1 MRKHFNFFCF
11 VFSVVLL
18 FSKFSYGQVQIV
30 DPNLRSGIE
39 KALGKSSGEPITEDE
54 METLTGLE
62 AHLLDISNVSD
73 LTGIEY
79 AVELKILNLAHNNI
93 TDISVLSNL
102 TKLASLSLEGNLISD
117 IVALSDLSELEYLN
131 LSGNKIIDIS
141 ALSNL
146 KKLSNVNLSWNQISD
161 LSPLSDL
168 SITWLGLS
176 GNQISDLS
184 PLSEMI
190 SLGDLSVDGNQIS
203 DISAL
208 SNLTGLSVLTLRNTP
223 ISDVSALSNLLNL
236 RDLYLNHTSISD
248 ISALSNLSRL
258 TELHLGDTPVSDI
271 SVLSG
276 LTNLSRLDVWDTPIS
291 DISVLSN
298 LSNLTSLYLTDTL
311 ISDISALSD
320 LTKLT
325 WLRFDST
332 FVSDISAL
340 SNLTELTELG
350 LKNTLVTDISA
361 LSSLTRLRN
370 LHIQSNSISDISPL
384 VENTGLG
391 SGDSISINGNLL
403 NYPSLYEYIPA
414 LQARGV
420 QVYFDEHQK
429 RKPTTLN
436 KVSDDPLVVVVRDE
450 NEAVFEGV
458 PVNFAIT
465 EGKGVIK
472 ETAATDNNGR
482 AQAIFECNSSTG
494 FNVISASVDGIEE
507 TLTFDVVNELGFDL
521 ALPLGVSFIHVPLEI
536 TEIDGAA
543 KTIETIGDL
552 YDVLGGEGVVNLL
565 ITYNT
570 TTQRWSSYSG
580 ARDRNKLSDRIV
592 TDELGIIASV
602 NNPVSLR
609 LRGVPLGVNGQS
621 SIMLCPGL
629 NLVGIP
635 LNDSRIT
642 RVSDILQLEGIVG
655 NSSTII
661 VYDDDGIKVVA
672 QANDDGD
679 IDIKGGQSFIVI
691 AQESA
696 QIDFEGG
703 GWSNTIEDGLRI
715 LEDLLSNK

>member
-1 MRKHFNFFCF
+1 MRKHFDFFRF
-11 VFSVVLL
+11 VFSVILL
-18 FSKFSYGQVQIV
+18 ASGTVGYGQVEIP
-30 DPNLRSGIE
+30 DPNLRKAIE
-39 KALGKSSGEPITEDE
+39 TALDKEAGEAITKAE
-54 METLTGLE
+54 METLTRLE
-62 AHLLDISNVSD
+62 AHEREVSD
-73 LTGIEY
+73 LTGIEH
-79 AVELKILNLAHNNI
+79 AVGLKELFLYSNQ
-93 TDISVLSNL
+93 IS
-102 TKLASLSLEGNLISD
+102 
-117 IVALSDLSELEYLN
+117 
-131 LSGNKIIDIS
+131 DIS
-141 ALSNL
+141 ALSGLTNL
-146 KKLSNVNLSWNQISD
+146 IQLALTNNPISDMSVLARLTKLQLLWLNNIPILDMSVLAGLIDLRELQIENTSISDISD
-161 LSPLSDL
+161 LS
-168 SITWLGLS
+168 GLTNLTTLYV
-176 GNQISDLS
+176 GN
-184 PLSEMI
+184 
-190 SLGDLSVDGNQIS
+190 NQIS

-208 SNLTGLSVLTLRNTP
+208 SNLT
-223 ISDVSALSNLLNL
+223 NLWELHLHDNE
-236 RDLYLNHTSISD
+236 ISD
-248 ISALSNLSRL
+248 ISALSGLTNLQRLSLDRNPISDVSSLSRL
-258 TELHLGDTPVSDI
+258 VNLEGLSFSRTEVTDLSPLSKMLRLKELWIQHTLVSDI
-271 SVLSG
+271 SPLSG
-276 LTNLSRLDVWDTPIS
+276 LTNLSRLEIWDIPIS

-298 LSNLTSLYLTDTL
+298 LSNLTWLKLESVK

-325 WLRFDST
+325 VLWLHST
-332 FVSDISAL
+332 LVSDISPV
-340 SNLTELTELG
+340 SNLTELVELN
-350 LKNTLVTDISA
+350 LNHTLVSDLSPVSNLTNLDI
-361 LSSLTRLRN
+361 
-370 LHIQSNSISDISPL
+370 LHSNYIPISNVFPVMS
-384 VENTGLG
+384 TGLG
-391 SGDSISINGNLL
+391 PGDEVGFVGTVLD
-403 NYPSLYEYIPA
+403 YPSIYEYIPA
-414 LQARGV
+414 LRERGV
-420 QVYFDEHQK
+420 TVYFHDHQK
-429 RKPTTLN
+429 RVPTTLD

-450 NEAVFEGV
+450 SRRTFEGV
-458 PVNFAIT
+458 PVNFAII

-472 ETAATDNNGR
+472 ETVATDNNGR
-482 AQAIFECNSSTG
+482 AQAIFQCNSSTG
-494 FNVISASVDGIEE
+494 FNAISASVDGIEE
-507 TLTFDVVNELGFDL
+507 TLTFDVVNELGFEL
-521 ALPLGVSFIHVPLEI
+521 ALPLGVSFIHVPLAI

-543 KTIETIGDL
+543 NTIETIGDL

-580 ARDRNKLSDRIV
+580 ARDRNKPSDKV
-592 TDELGIIASV
+592 LTDELGIIASV

-703 GWSNTIEDGLRI
+703 GWSNTIEDELRI

>member
-1 MRKHFNFFCF
+1 MRKHFDFFRF
-11 VFSVVLL
+11 VFSVILL
-18 FSKFSYGQVQIV
+18 ASGTVGYGQVEIP
-30 DPNLRSGIE
+30 DPNLRKAIE
-39 KALGKSSGEPITEDE
+39 TALDKEAGEAITKAE
-54 METLTGLE
+54 METLTRLE
-62 AHLLDISNVSD
+62 AHEREVSD
-73 LTGIEY
+73 ITGIEH
-79 AVELKILNLAHNNI
+79 AVELTELFLG
-93 TDISVLSNL
+93 
-102 TKLASLSLEGNLISD
+102 GNQISD
-117 IVALSDLSELEYLN
+117 ISPLQ
-131 LSGNKIIDIS
+131 
-141 ALSNL
+141 NL

-168 SITWLGLS
+168 SITWLHLG
-176 GNQISDLS
+176 GNQISDVSALS
-184 PLSEMI
+184 KMI
-190 SLGDLSVDGNQIS
+190 SLGDLNVEGNQIS

-208 SNLTGLSVLTLRNTP
+208 SNLTNLWGLHLHDNE
-223 ISDVSALSNLLNL
+223 ISDISVVSNLLNL
-236 RDLYLNHTSISD
+236 EALEFSHTSVTDISD
-248 ISALSNLSRL
+248 LSNLIRL
-258 TELHLGDTPVSDI
+258 KELRLGNTPVSDI
-271 SVLSG
+271 SALSG
-276 LTNLSRLDVWDTPIS
+276 LTNLSRLEAWDTPISDISALSGLTNLSRLEAWDTPIS

-298 LSNLTSLYLTDTL
+298 LSNLTSLHLTDTL

-325 WLRFDST
+325 RLRFDST

-370 LHIQSNSISDISPL
+370 LHIQHNSISDISPL

-420 QVYFDEHQK
+420 QVHFDEHQK

-472 ETAATDNNGR
+472 ETVATDNNGR
-482 AQAIFECNSSTG
+482 AQAIFQCNSSTG

-543 KTIETIGDL
+543 NTIETIGDL

-703 GWSNTIEDGLRI
+703 GWSNTIEDELRI

>member
-1 MRKHFNFFCF
+1 MRKHFDFFCF

-18 FSKFSYGQVQIV
+18 ASGTVGYGQVEIP
-30 DPNLRSGIE
+30 DPNLRKAIE
-39 KALGKSSGEPITEDE
+39 TALDKEAGEAITKAE
-54 METLTGLE
+54 METLTRLE
-62 AHLLDISNVSD
+62 AHEREVSD
-73 LTGIEY
+73 ITGIEH
-79 AVELKILNLAHNNI
+79 AVELTELFLG
-93 TDISVLSNL
+93 
-102 TKLASLSLEGNLISD
+102 GNQISD
-117 IVALSDLSELEYLN
+117 ISPLQ
-131 LSGNKIIDIS
+131 
-141 ALSNL
+141 NL

-161 LSPLSDL
+161 LSPWSDL
-168 SITWLGLS
+168 SITWLHLG
-176 GNQISDLS
+176 GNQISDVSALS
-184 PLSEMI
+184 KMV
-190 SLGDLSVDGNQIS
+190 SLGDLNVEGNQIS

-208 SNLTGLSVLTLRNTP
+208 SNLTNLWGLHLHDNE
-223 ISDVSALSNLLNL
+223 
-236 RDLYLNHTSISD
+236 ISD
-248 ISALSNLSRL
+248 ISALSGLTNLQRLSLDRNPISDVSSLSRL
-258 TELHLGDTPVSDI
+258 VNLEGLSFSRTEVTDLSPLSKMLRLKELQIEHTLVSDL
-271 SVLSG
+271 SPLSG
-276 LTNLSRLDVWDTPIS
+276 LTNLSSLEALDTPIS

-298 LSNLTSLYLTDTL
+298 LSNLTYLHLTDTL

-332 FVSDISAL
+332 LVSDISAL

-350 LKNTLVTDISA
+350 LKDNTLVTDISA
-361 LSSLTRLRN
+361 LSGLTRLRQ
-370 LHIQSNSISDISPL
+370 LHIQHNSISDISPL
-384 VENTGLG
+384 VENEGLG
-391 SGDSISINGNLL
+391 SGDAISLSGNVL
-403 NYPSLYEYIPA
+403 NYPSIYEHIPA

-420 QVYFDEHQK
+420 QVHFDGL
-429 RKPTTLN
+429 RKPVELK

-458 PVNFAIT
+458 PVNFAII

-472 ETAATDNNGR
+472 ETVATDNNGR
-482 AQAIFECNSSTG
+482 AQAIFQCNSSTG

-521 ALPLGVSFIHVPLEI
+521 ALPLGVSFIHVPLAI

-543 KTIETIGDL
+543 NTIETIGDL
-552 YDVLGGEGVVNLL
+552 YDFLGGEGVVNLL

-703 GWSNTIEDGLRI
+703 GWSNTIEDELRI

>member
-1 MRKHFNFFCF
+1 MRKHFDFFCF

-18 FSKFSYGQVQIV
+18 AFGTVGYGQVEIP
-30 DPNLRSGIE
+30 DPNLRKAIE
-39 KALGKSSGEPITEDE
+39 TALGKEAGEAITKAE
-54 METLTGLE
+54 METLTRLE
-62 AHLLDISNVSD
+62 AHEREVSD
-73 LTGIEY
+73 ITGIEH
-79 AVELKILNLAHNNI
+79 AVELTELFLG
-93 TDISVLSNL
+93 
-102 TKLASLSLEGNLISD
+102 GNQISD
-117 IVALSDLSELEYLN
+117 ISPLQ
-131 LSGNKIIDIS
+131 
-141 ALSNL
+141 NL

-168 SITWLGLS
+168 TITWLGLA

-190 SLGDLSVDGNQIS
+190 SLGDLNVGGNQIS
-203 DISAL
+203 DISALSNLTNLWHLYLDENQISDVSTL

-236 RDLYLNHTSISD
+236 RDLYLDHTSVAD
-248 ISALSNLSRL
+248 ISALSNLLRL
-258 TELHLGDTPVSDI
+258 TELRIGDTPISDLSGLSKLVSLERLEAYRTSITDVSI
-271 SVLSG
+271 LSG
-276 LTNLSRLDVWDTPIS
+276 LTNLAWLD
-291 DISVLSN
+291 LGG
-298 LSNLTSLYLTDTL
+298 TL
-311 ISDISALSD
+311 
-320 LTKLT
+320 
-325 WLRFDST
+325 
-332 FVSDISAL
+332 VSDISDL
-340 SNLTELTELG
+340 SNLAKLEVLWLEGTLVSDISSIANMTELWKLG
-350 LKNTLVTDISA
+350 LQATLVSNISA
-361 LSSLTRLRN
+361 LQNLNRLRELRLQHN
-370 LHIQSNSISDISPL
+370 AISDILPL
-384 VENTGLG
+384 VANTGLDE
-391 SGDSISINGNLL
+391 GDSISLEGNPL

-420 QVYFDEHQK
+420 QVHFDEHQK

-458 PVNFAIT
+458 PVSFAII

-472 ETAATDNNGR
+472 ETVATDKKGR
-482 AQAIFECNSSTG
+482 AQAIFQCNSSTG

-521 ALPLGVSFIHVPLEI
+521 ALPLGVSFIHVPLAI

-543 KTIETIGDL
+543 NTIETIGDL

-580 ARDRNKLSDRIV
+580 ARDRNKLSDKV
-592 TDELGIIASV
+592 LTDELGIIASV

-703 GWSNTIEDGLRI
+703 GWSNTIEDELRI